1 MHLFSMSSSG
11 AATSPL
17 FPHNFKGKFLK
28 FIGLKIIRTFYL
40 FAHVFKGELLS
51 SKIRLFLHFG
61 NSLFLIILGG
71 SIIYRLFIFIFLA
84 ISIFSGRFWVPIKVV
99 MRGSFLPGIGSIPL
113 LDLKPL
119 YSRTLL
125 ELSGEEGLF
134 LAGTG
139 LIPLLDLSSIRA

>member
-1 MHLFSMSSSG
+1 
-11 AATSPL
+11 
-17 FPHNFKGKFLK
+17 
-28 FIGLKIIRTFYL
+28 
-40 FAHVFKGELLS
+40 
-51 SKIRLFLHFG
+51 
-61 NSLFLIILGG
+61 
-71 SIIYRLFIFIFLA
+71 
-84 ISIFSGRFWVPIKVV
+84 